1 MVCIVVPHLADW
13 LLINRLQQAAAP
25 GMSPRIVTRML
36 QADGCRLMQTLAC
49 LRVLACACRAVGDF
63 VGSVGDT
70 EAGRKGTGGVD
81 FSNAAGM
88 GGL

>member
-1 MVCIVVPHLADW
+1 MLSNGCADTGIVVW
-13 LLINRLQQAAAP
+13 YWYR
-25 GMSPRIVTRML
+25 S
-36 QADGCRLMQTLAC
+36 
-49 LRVLACACRAVGDF
+49 VGDF